1 VHPDPGATGIST
13 ELLRGAGGVFSLRI
27 TQEGS
32 ELLAVDA
39 DSVRVLWKDTRSWYS
54 LGARDDV
61 LVLLRSNGVALEQ
74 LTIAAADGREIERQ
88 LATLG
93 APVDYVFARPTRGT
107 SYVLTLTQNAPVL
120 GALTGNAFTEIAR
133 GASTIAGPLRVG
145 DGTLLAVDGQLSR
158 LTDGAPVALAEGGH
172 LLCLD
177 ETAGVS
183 YACTPDG
190 LNRVSGE
197 ELAEPLFQLSWLV
210 PPDLSQLA
218 AGKPRER
225 CDYQWQDMRFDL
237 LALGMSLREDA
248 ADAGTSIPDAAVD
261 AGATLEPQGE
271 PDAAAEDDTEA
282 QASDA
287 GPGKKGGGKCSA
299 LPMGTGSHEYVH
311 VFALVLVLVLVLV
324 NRARARSAS
333 WS

>member
-1 VHPDPGATGIST
+1 
-13 ELLRGAGGVFSLRI
+13 
-27 TQEGS
+27 
-32 ELLAVDA
+32 LAVDA
-39 DSVRVLWKDTRSWYS
+39 DSVRVLWRDTRSWYS
-54 LGARDDV
+54 LGARDDL
-61 LVLLRSNGVALEQ
+61 LVLLRANGAALEQ

-88 LATLG
+88 LANIGT
-93 APVDYVFARPTRGT
+93 PIDYVFARATRGT
-107 SYVLTLTQNAPVL
+107 SYVLTLTQNAPVV
-120 GALTGNAFTEIAR
+120 GALTGNTFTEIAR

-145 DGTLLAVDGQLSR
+145 DGTLLAVDGQLSQ
-158 LTDGAPVALAEGGH
+158 LTDGALVALGEGGH
-172 LLCLD
+172 LLCL
-177 ETAGVS
+177 EESGGIT

-190 LNRVSGE
+190 IKRVSGE
-197 ELAEPLFQLSWLV
+197 ALAEPLFQLSWLV

-218 AGKPRER
+218 DGKRRDR

-248 ADAGTSIPDAAVD
+248 ADAGSSIPDGSVD

-271 PDAAAEDDTEA
+271 PDAAPEDDSQA

-311 VFALVLVLVLVLV
+311 VFVLVLVLALV

-333 WS
+333 RPWS